1 MSDIE
6 IARKANKKNIKEIA
20 IKLNLEENDLRP
32 YGHHIAKIDNNSTQG
47 LPKKESKLILVTAI
61 SPTPGE
67 KVKLQLLLVSVMVSV
82 KLENKALC
90 VCVNQVL
97 ALALA

>member
-32 YGHHIAKIDNNSTQG
+32 YGYYIAKIDNNSTQR
-47 LPKKESKLILVTAI
+47 PAQSIK
-61 SPTPGE
+61 
-67 KVKLQLLLVSVMVSV
+67 
-82 KLENKALC
+82 
-90 VCVNQVL
+90 
-97 ALALA
+97 

>member
-32 YGHHIAKIDNNSTQG
+32 YGHHIAKIDNNSTQR

-61 SPTPGE
+61 SPTPAGE
-67 KVKLQLLLVSVMVSV
+67 KLQLLLVSVMVSV

>member
-20 IKLNLEENDLRP
+20 IKLNLKENDLRP
-32 YGHHIAKIDNNSTQG
+32 YGHPIANIDTEAIQR

-61 SPTPGE
+61 S
-67 KVKLQLLLVSVMVSV
+67 LF
-82 KLENKALC
+82 
-90 VCVNQVL
+90 L
-97 ALALA
+97 AKKEQY